1 MYAIKVELKLNN
13 KERTKMAQHAGFARF
28 VYNHGLSLMQQLDHK
43 EFQGSSGKKINE
55 IKKIFTGFTKK
66 QSGLEWTN
74 KLSSRVYQNA
84 LINLNKSFSR
94 WHDKLGKKPQ
104 FKRKKDKRSFTV
116 DSSNG
121 KVLLEAGKKIKIP
134 TIGTFRLK
142 ESLPCRY
149 VTQTFT
155 ISETA
160 GRWFVSFSVDAEKL
174 PPLMHEVAE
183 PVGVDLGVKCFATC
197 SDGSKYIAP
206 QPYKKAKTKLGKQQ
220 WRNRN
225 KVLGNRRQK
234 VKASNNAKKHYAK
247 LAKTHAHIA
256 NIRKDFLHKTTTEM
270 SRKYAVIHVEDL
282 NVAGMIA
289 NHKLAA
295 AISDLGF
302 YEFRRQLGYK
312 QKHYG
317 GKVMLVDRWYPSS
330 KTCNN
335 CGNIQPMALS
345 ERTYECCECGHVADR
360 DLNAALNLAS
370 APDNKLKSL
379 EPTASGE
386 LPVDKKVPTPLG
398 EAGKKQQA

>member
-1 MYAIKVELKLNN
+1 M
-13 KERTKMAQHAGFARF
+13 H
-28 VYNHGLSLMQQLDHK
+28 QLDYK
-43 EFQGSSGKKINE
+43 EFKGGTSKKVDE
-55 IKKIFTGFTKK
+55 IQKTFTNYTKK
-66 QSGLEWTN
+66 LPEFAWT
-74 KLSSRVYQNA
+74 KKMSSRVYQTGFKA
-84 LINLNKSFSR
+84 LKDAYSK
-94 WHDKLGKKPQ
+94 WHSGKAKKPV
-104 FKRKKDKRSFTV
+104 FKRKKDKRSFTIV
-116 DSSNG
+116 NSNG
-121 KVLLEAGKKIKIP
+121 KVVLDAGKRIKIP
-134 TIGTFRLK
+134 TLGTFRIK
-142 ESLPCRY
+142 RSLDCRY

-155 ISETA
+155 VSETA
-160 GRWFVSFSVDAEKL
+160 GRWFVSFSVDAERL

-197 SDGSKYIAP
+197 SDGSKYVAP

-270 SRKYAVIHVEDL
+270 SRKYAVIHIEDL

-289 NHKLAA
+289 NHKLSA

-317 GKVMLVDRWYPSS
+317 GKVMLVNRWYPSS

-335 CGNIQPMALS
+335 CGNVQSMALS
-345 ERTYECCECGHVADR
+345 ERTYECCKCGYVADR
-360 DLNAALNLAS
+360 DFNAALNLAS
-370 APDNKLKSL
+370 VSSTWLKYL
-379 EPTASGE
+379 EPTRRGG
-386 LPVDKKVPTPLG
+386 LPVDGLAADSPVRSRKKTVSG
-398 EAGKKQQA
+398 